1 VQGTARNDDALV
13 DDRLV
18 ITVLVGCLLFLGVG
32 VSQLSVDHTRGA
44 VPASAF
50 ALATAGVLGVVTLV
64 LWRWPGVIT
73 PRNAVWAVALTA
85 IVVGANPVV
94 YIVCTGIAYPSVGT
108 LLVIVGIG
116 ALVPYPRVAAGL
128 ILILNVIAVLC
139 AIRYP
144 QSASVGM
151 VAMQLLKADLLAVII
166 AVTWRRTERRLR
178 DANETIRQMAVTDD
192 MTDLLN
198 RRGFTERG
206 GRYLNDAEHRGRH
219 LLLAFV
225 DIDGLKQINDSQ
237 GHAAGDVTITA
248 VGESLHWVLD
258 NGGCGRAHR
267 RRRVRGADGRRR
279 RRRRP
284 RPANPT
290 RAAAAGDRPPGDGR
304 LGASRAGVFRHPGIT
319 HRRVGPDDAVPETVE
334 SRVLIR
340 TVEIRRSA
348 RSPTPRPSTC

>member
-1 VQGTARNDDALV
+1 MQGTARNDDALV

-32 VSQLSVDHTRGA
+32 LSRLSVDHTRGA
-44 VPASAF
+44 VPASIF

-64 LWRWPGVIT
+64 LWRRPGVIT
-73 PRNAVWAVALTA
+73 PRNAVWAVTFTA

-94 YIVCTGIAYPSVGT
+94 YTFCTGIAYPSIGT
-108 LLVIVGIG
+108 LLLIVGIG
-116 ALVPYPRVAAGL
+116 ALVPYPRVAAAL
-128 ILILNVIAVLC
+128 ILTLNVIAVLC

-144 QSASVGM
+144 QAASVGL

-198 RRGFTERG
+198 RRGFIERG

-237 GHAAGDVTITA
+237 GHAAGDVIITA
-248 VGESLHWVLD
+248 VGGSLHWVLD
-258 NGGCGRAHR
+258 DGDVAARIGGDEFA
-267 RRRVRGADGRRR
+267 VLM
-279 RRRRP
+279 
-284 RPANPT
+284 
-290 RAAAAGDRPPGDGR
+290 AA
-304 LGASRAGVFRHPGIT
+304 
-319 HRRVGPDDAVPETVE
+319 DDADTVRALQTRLEQGLRENGHPVTVGWVHHEPGYSGTLE
-334 SRVLIR
+334 SLIAESDL
-340 TVEIRRSA
+340 TMLSMKRSN
-348 RSPTPRPSTC
+348 PGF